1 METQLKQHGQQV
13 APSKA
18 GGSALPMQCLTSL
31 AWHGLSCPNASDAG
45 WWFCSHDFVTKATAE
60 RV

>member
-13 APSKA
+13 APSWA

-31 AWHGLSCPNASDAG
+31 AWHGLSCPKPQMQDGGFAVMTS
-45 WWFCSHDFVTKATAE
+45 
-60 RV
+60 